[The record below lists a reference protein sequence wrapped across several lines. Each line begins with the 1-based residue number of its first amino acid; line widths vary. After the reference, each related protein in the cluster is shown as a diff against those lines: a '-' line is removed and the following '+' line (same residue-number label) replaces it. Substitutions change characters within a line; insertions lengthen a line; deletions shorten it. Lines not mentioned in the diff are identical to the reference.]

1 MPKSLQKRSELRYAA
16 TGASLRSAR
25 SRPVVPPLLA
35 RFDLSPSRPRAHP
48 RSAPRGSADGSR
60 RRPGVRYAPRQR
72 SGDGNRSAPPRPAPP
87 CPAAAAGPHL
97 APRANAAGRNRG
109 SPSGPAGL
117 RAASPR
123 PAPPLPGLG
132 RRMGLRAAASRRP
145 REAPPQR
152 YFWRAGTVPLSLR
165 DVTAAPLCAA
175 VTSRPFRPRAGC
187 PRCGRQM
194 ERLRKAAL
202 FHTSSWCSISSVFA
216 YCIITLQLTHL
227 NDGDHPKQR
236 GCAGYPPA
244 EGSGLS
250 APVEPQLLV
259 CQQFQ

>member
-1 MPKSLQKRSELRYAA
+1 MLEAGQGKPRSEAALTNLVPKSLQKRSELRYAA

-87 CPAAAAGPHL
+87 RPAAAAGPHL

-123 PAPPLPGLG
+123 PAGPAAP
-132 RRMGLRAAASRRP
+132 RARAAHGAACRRV
-145 REAPPQR
+145 PPPAR
-152 YFWRAGTVPLSLR
+152 GS
-165 DVTAAPLCAA
+165 
-175 VTSRPFRPRAGC
+175 S
-187 PRCGRQM
+187 
-194 ERLRKAAL
+194 AAL
-202 FHTSSWCSISSVFA
+202 FLA
-216 YCIITLQLTHL
+216 
-227 NDGDHPKQR
+227 R
-236 GCAGYPPA
+236 GHRAP
-244 EGSGLS
+244 LS
-250 APVEPQLLV
+250 P
-259 CQQFQ
+259 